1 VVDLMA
7 GTIKVLTYRAMV
19 QVVLVDDHPLYR
31 SGLKAL
37 LQAQPDLTVAAEL
50 DDARQA
56 ILAGPSLKAE
66 LFLVDVRLPDTDGI
80 ALIRELRRQDPGRRF
95 LMLTMYDDG
104 DHVARAL
111 EAGATG
117 YALKSDS
124 TESTL
129 AAIRSAVDG
138 TRWISPKIV
147 GRLDPKDRSGLAS
160 LSPREREVFD
170 LAVRG
175 LSGRGIAKKLFIS
188 YKTVESHRYKINR
201 KLGVRSL
208 AELVRFAALQG
219 LPLS

>member
-1 VVDLMA
+1 MERKRSGAYLGRMSQ
-7 GTIKVLTYRAMV
+7 I
-19 QVVLVDDHPLYR
+19 VLVDDHPLYR

-37 LQAQPDLTVAAEL
+37 LESQPDLTVTAEL

-56 ILAGPSLKAE
+56 ILAGSSLDAD
-66 LFLVDVRLPDTDGI
+66 LFLVDVRLPDSDGI
-80 ALIRELRRQDPGRRF
+80 SLIRELRRQNPRRRF
-95 LMLTMYDDG
+95 LVLSICDDG
-104 DHVARAL
+104 DHLTRAL
-111 EAGATG
+111 EAGAGG
-117 YALKSDS
+117 YALKRDS
-124 TESTL
+124 TDATL
-129 AAIRSAVDG
+129 EAIRSVLVG
-138 TRWISPKIV
+138 NRWVSPRMKSRLATN
-147 GRLDPKDRSGLAS
+147 GRAGLEA

-175 LSGRGIAKKLFIS
+175 CSGREIAKKLFIS